1 MYDIKTMVE
10 RTFSSDTKEDRNEW
24 IALIKRVKAHIQDD
38 GATKSGNTIMEIP
51 NNTNPFTNNQ
61 GATSRKGDK
70 KQKITFDNFE
80 FLKVLGKGGFG
91 KVILCR
97 EKSSN
102 SLYAM
107 KILKKKFIKS
117 KGLKGVERTFCE
129 KRVLQKS
136 KHPFVLS
143 LKYSFTTQERLCL
156 VTEYVNGGDM
166 YFHLRKYRCLSEDAT
181 RFYSAE
187 ISCALNYLHQ
197 RGIIYRDL
205 KPENVLLDSNG
216 HIRVADFEMCKE
228 DIYQGHTTATVVGTP
243 EYYPPEMILGKEY
256 DQSLDWWTLGT
267 LIYELITGGSP
278 FNGFMD
284 IISDSTVQFPGSMK
298 ISSRAKSLIMGL
310 LDKDPKRRL
319 YFDRIQKHEFF
330 KTIDWEAL
338 ERKEITPPFTPLVS
352 NETDTRNFEI
362 EFTGE
367 SVELTPPDQ
376 DDQYNLNDNT
386 HVVDLEDSFAKFSFY
401 GSGMNSSSAIKP
413 KV

>member
-1 MYDIKTMVE
+1 MFCFKSFL
-10 RTFSSDTKEDRNEW
+10 FS
-24 IALIKRVKAHIQDD
+24 
-38 GATKSGNTIMEIP
+38 
-51 NNTNPFTNNQ
+51 

-216 HIRVADFEMCKE
+216 HIRVADFGMCKE
-228 DIYQGHTTATVVGTP
+228 DIFQVT
-243 EYYPPEMILGKEY
+243 
-256 DQSLDWWTLGT
+256 
-267 LIYELITGGSP
+267 
-278 FNGFMD
+278 
-284 IISDSTVQFPGSMK
+284 
-298 ISSRAKSLIMGL
+298 
-310 LDKDPKRRL
+310 
-319 YFDRIQKHEFF
+319 
-330 KTIDWEAL
+330 
-338 ERKEITPPFTPLVS
+338 
-352 NETDTRNFEI
+352 
-362 EFTGE
+362 
-367 SVELTPPDQ
+367 
-376 DDQYNLNDNT
+376 
-386 HVVDLEDSFAKFSFY
+386 
-401 GSGMNSSSAIKP
+401 
-413 KV
+413 